1 MKQLPKIKEIRAY
14 FMGGATAKKGSG
26 GGDYHDQGSGHW
38 IDDHIATPMSKYKE
52 YEQSRQS
59 FGSNVLGTLIVEVE
73 ADNGVTGFA
82 ISTGGEI
89 GCFIVEKHL
98 SRFVEGKSVS
108 DIKLIHDQMLNSTM
122 YYAGSGG
129 VVMNTISCVDL
140 ALWDLYGKV
149 VELPVFRL
157 LGGAVRDE
165 IQFYAT
171 GARPDLAQ
179 KMGFIGGKM
188 PTHWGPHDGDEGI
201 RKDSEMVKKYRELC
215 GPDFWLM
222 LDCWMS
228 QDVNYATK
236 LAYACAH
243 IT

>member
-1 MKQLPKIKEIRAY
+1 
-14 FMGGATAKKGSG
+14 
-26 GGDYHDQGSGHW
+26 
-38 IDDHIATPMSKYKE
+38 
-52 YEQSRQS
+52 
-59 FGSNVLGTLIVEVE
+59 
-73 ADNGVTGFA
+73 
-82 ISTGGEI
+82 
-89 GCFIVEKHL
+89 
-98 SRFVEGKSVS
+98 
-108 DIKLIHDQMLNSTM
+108 M